1 MLEPIEPGGHAPVLW
16 IGVEQK
22 FVILMLPAPIF
33 ALLAQAYILAG
44 LTLVVEFAIA
54 LMLRRL
60 AEYDPFAGEIM
71 FATRRYWGMHEIP
84 GLSDTQQPP
93 KPHPPKAR
101 S

>member
-1 MLEPIEPGGHAPVLW
+1 MLEPIETGGHAPILW
-16 IGVEQK
+16 IGIEQK
-22 FVILMLPAPIF
+22 FVILMLPAPVF
-33 ALLAQAYILAG
+33 ALLAQAYVLAG
-44 LTLVVEFAIA
+44 VIIAVEFAIG

-71 FATRRYWGMHEIP
+71 FATRPYWGKHEIR
-84 GLSDTQQPP
+84 GLSDTNQAP